1 MNTNE
6 KPLTES
12 DFRTGHNPCF
22 TSDIKSAALNVYA
35 DDMHNYLLPY
45 AQLLSAER
53 FSNPALEQEPD
64 APPEKMLIRFAQ
76 AVVVVLGSGLD
87 AVERDLQRYELKFVK
102 SVPRRFTGLLKT
114 HITAVTI
121 TFTKENA

>member
-76 AVVVVLGSGLD
+76 AVVAVLGSGLG
-87 AVERDLQRYELKFVK
+87 AVERDLQQYELKFVK
-102 SVPRRFTGLLKT
+102 SAPRRFAGLMNT
-114 HITAVTI
+114 HIAAVTI

>member
-1 MNTNE
+1 MNTKE

-76 AVVVVLGSGLD
+76 AVVVVLGSGLG
-87 AVERDLQRYELKFVK
+87 AVERDLQQYELKFVK
-102 SVPRRFTGLLKT
+102 SAPRRFAGLMNT
-114 HITAVTI
+114 HIAAVTI

>member
-12 DFRTGHNPCF
+12 DCRTGHNPCF

-53 FSNPALEQEPD
+53 FSNPALEHEPD

-76 AVVVVLGSGLD
+76 AVVVVLGSGLG
-87 AVERDLQRYELKFVK
+87 AVERDLQQYELKFVK
-102 SVPRRFTGLLKT
+102 SAPRRFAGLLNT
-114 HITAVTI
+114 HIAAVTI

>member
-76 AVVVVLGSGLD
+76 AVVVVLGSGLG
-87 AVERDLQRYELKFVK
+87 AVERDLQQYELKFVK
-102 SVPRRFTGLLKT
+102 SAPRRFAGLLNT
-114 HITAVTI
+114 HIAAVTI

>member
-87 AVERDLQRYELKFVK
+87 AVERDLQQYELKFVK
-102 SVPRRFTGLLKT
+102 SAPRRFAGLLNT
-114 HITAVTI
+114 HIATVTI
-121 TFTKENA
+121 TFTKENP

>member
-87 AVERDLQRYELKFVK
+87 AVERDLQQYELKFVK
-102 SVPRRFTGLLKT
+102 SAPRRFAGLLNT
-114 HITAVTI
+114 HIAAVTT

>member
-76 AVVVVLGSGLD
+76 AVVVVLGS
-87 AVERDLQRYELKFVK
+87 
-102 SVPRRFTGLLKT
+102 
-114 HITAVTI
+114 
-121 TFTKENA
+121 

>member
-87 AVERDLQRYELKFVK
+87 AVERDLQQYELKFVK
-102 SVPRRFTGLLKT
+102 SAPRRFAGLLNT
-114 HITAVTI
+114 HIATVTI

>member
-6 KPLTES
+6 APPIES
-12 DFRTGHNPCF
+12 PSSRNNPCF
-22 TSDIKSAALNVYA
+22 GNDPTTAALNVFA
-35 DDMHNYLLPY
+35 DDGHSYLLPY
-45 AQLLSAER
+45 AQFLSAER

-76 AVVVVLGSGLD
+76 AEVVVLGSGLD
-87 AVERDLQRYELKFVK
+87 AVERDLQQYELKFVK
-102 SVPRRFTGLLKT
+102 SAPRRFAGLLNT
-114 HITAVTI
+114 HIAAVTI

>member
-12 DFRTGHNPCF
+12 AFRTGHNPCF

-87 AVERDLQRYELKFVK
+87 AVERDLQQYELKFVK
-102 SVPRRFTGLLKT
+102 SAPRRFAGLLNT
-114 HITAVTI
+114 HIAAVTI

>member
-76 AVVVVLGSGLD
+76 AVVAVLGSGLG
-87 AVERDLQRYELKFVK
+87 AVERDLQQYELKFVK
-102 SVPRRFTGLLKT
+102 SAPRRFAGLLNT
-114 HITAVTI
+114 HIAAVTI

>member
-1 MNTNE
+1 MNTKE

-87 AVERDLQRYELKFVK
+87 AVERDLQQYELKFVK
-102 SVPRRFTGLLKT
+102 SAPRRFAGLLNT
-114 HITAVTI
+114 HIAAVTI

>member
-87 AVERDLQRYELKFVK
+87 AVERDLQQYELKFVK
-102 SVPRRFTGLLKT
+102 SAPRRFAGLLNT
-114 HITAVTI
+114 HIAAVTI